1 MMRAM
6 LEKSLHRANI
16 VAAFATLA
24 DLAGAG
30 GVTAVIRAA
39 LSGVALSKIADND
52 QRALAQRMATAID
65 AYFAATAPSADRRA
79 ILGQMLARTE
89 LTAEA
94 LVQGNL
100 NPATVARNLRERMA
114 ATAKD
119 PEHKS
124 LDTLAAFEAL
134 LCATLTPILSDPAT
148 APQTQQAVNREML
161 ERTDEQTRLLETILA
176 STQRDPRL
184 TEATFIELARR
195 ITDDASDFDTAL
207 RELERAVAV
216 AIRVQEDGA
225 RGSNLGDFV
234 DEVLR
239 RAAELAAVSDF
250 DGAGSEIDAA
260 LAREEAESTAR
271 RLRLLDAGLEQAI
284 LARDAARAA
293 DRVAARIALEVPD
306 PAAQFGALRA
316 EQDRWYARGN
326 KQGLNFDLE
335 VAIALARAALA
346 RAGDAD
352 QRGTAQNNLGNA
364 LRTLGEREAGTERL
378 EAAVA
383 AYRAALEEYT
393 RDRVPLQWAAVQMN
407 LGTALLTLG
416 EREAGTERLEEAVVA
431 YRAALQEYTRDR
443 VPLGWAMAQMN
454 LGIALQAL
462 GAREAG
468 TGRLEAAV
476 AAYRAALEEFLRDRV
491 PLDWARTQS
500 NLGNALRTLGEREA
514 GTDRLEEAV
523 AAFRAALKEWTRD
536 RVPLQWAGTQNNLGV
551 ALRTLGEREAGTERL
566 EAAVAAHRAALEEFT
581 RDRVPLDWAGTQM
594 TLGNALQ
601 NLGEREGGTD
611 RLEEAVVAHR
621 AALEEFTRDR
631 VPLQW
636 AATQMNLG
644 NALAILGGR
653 EAGTERLEKAVTA
666 YRAALE
672 EWTRDRLPLQWATVQ
687 GNLANVDLAFFDKT
701 GDAAHLDRAE
711 GHARDAR
718 AVFSEAGASQYL
730 AITDQILGAIAA
742 RRGG

>member
-16 VAAFATLA
+16 AAAFATLA
-24 DLAGAG
+24 GLAGAG

-52 QRALAQRMATAID
+52 QRALARRMARALEAHI
-65 AYFAATAPSADRRA
+65 AATAPTPDRRA

-100 NPATVARNLRERMA
+100 NPATVARGLRDRMA

-119 PEHKS
+119 PEHR
-124 LDTLAAFEAL
+124 LPDTLAAFEAL
-134 LCATLTPILSDPAT
+134 LCATLTPILADPAT
-148 APQTQQAVNREML
+148 APQIQQAVYREVL
-161 ERTDEQTRLLETILA
+161 ERSDEQTRLLETILA

-335 VAIALARAALA
+335 VAIALARALCA

-352 QRGTAQNNLGNA
+352 QRGATQNNLGNA
-364 LRTLGEREAGTERL
+364 LRALGGREAGTERLEEAVAAYRATLQEFPRDRVPLQWAAVQINLGAALARLGEREPGTDRL

-383 AYRAALEEYT
+383 AYRAALEECT
-393 RDRVPLQWAAVQMN
+393 RDRVPLDWAMTQVT
-407 LGTALLTLG
+407 LGTALQNLG
-416 EREAGTERLEEAVVA
+416 EREAGTERLEEAV
-431 YRAALQEYTRDR
+431 
-443 VPLGWAMAQMN
+443 
-454 LGIALQAL
+454 
-462 GAREAG
+462 
-468 TGRLEAAV
+468 
-476 AAYRAALEEFLRDRV
+476 AAY
-491 PLDWARTQS
+491 
-500 NLGNALRTLGEREA
+500 
-514 GTDRLEEAV
+514 
-523 AAFRAALKEWTRD
+523 
-536 RVPLQWAGTQNNLGV
+536 
-551 ALRTLGEREAGTERL
+551 
-566 EAAVAAHRAALEEFT
+566 RAALEEFT
-581 RDRVPLDWAGTQM
+581 RDRVPLK
-594 TLGNALQ
+594 
-601 NLGEREGGTD
+601 
-611 RLEEAVVAHR
+611 
-621 AALEEFTRDR
+621 
-631 VPLQW
+631 W

-644 NALAILGGR
+644 NALLTLGGR
-653 EAGTERLEKAVTA
+653 EAGTERLEEAVAA
-666 YRAALE
+666 YRAALQ
-672 EWTRDRLPLQWATVQ
+672 EWTRDRVPLDWAMVQ
-687 GNLANVDLAFFDKT
+687 GNLANVELAFFDKT
-701 GDAAHLDRAE
+701 RDAAHLDRAE
-711 GHARDAR
+711 GHAQDAR
-718 AVFSEAGASQYL
+718 AVFAAAGASPYL
-730 AITDQILGAIAA
+730 AMNDRILGAIAA

>member
-335 VAIALARAALA
+335 VAIALARALCA

-352 QRGTAQNNLGNA
+352 QRGEQSRTQNNLGNA
-364 LRTLGEREAGTERL
+364 LRVPLGGREAGTERLEEAVAAYRAALQEFPRDRVPLQWAAVQINLGAALARLGEREPGTDRL

-383 AYRAALEEYT
+383 AYRAALEECT
-393 RDRVPLQWAAVQMN
+393 
-407 LGTALLTLG
+407 
-416 EREAGTERLEEAVVA
+416 
-431 YRAALQEYTRDR
+431 
-443 VPLGWAMAQMN
+443 
-454 LGIALQAL
+454 
-462 GAREAG
+462 
-468 TGRLEAAV
+468 
-476 AAYRAALEEFLRDRV
+476 RDRV
-491 PLDWARTQS
+491 PLDWAMTQVT
-500 NLGNALRTLGEREA
+500 LGTALQNLGEREA

-523 AAFRAALKEWTRD
+523 AAY
-536 RVPLQWAGTQNNLGV
+536 
-551 ALRTLGEREAGTERL
+551 
-566 EAAVAAHRAALEEFT
+566 RAALEEFT
-581 RDRVPLDWAGTQM
+581 RDRVPLK
-594 TLGNALQ
+594 
-601 NLGEREGGTD
+601 
-611 RLEEAVVAHR
+611 
-621 AALEEFTRDR
+621 
-631 VPLQW
+631 W

-644 NALAILGGR
+644 NALLTLGGR
-653 EAGTERLEKAVTA
+653 EAGTERLEEGRGGLSRGAA
-666 YRAALE
+666 GMDPRPRAA
-672 EWTRDRLPLQWATVQ
+672 
-687 GNLANVDLAFFDKT
+687 GM
-701 GDAAHLDRAE
+701 GD
-711 GHARDAR
+711 G
-718 AVFSEAGASQYL
+718 AGQSGQCRIGL
-730 AITDQILGAIAA
+730 LRQDPGRGPSGPGRRPCPGCPRGV
-742 RRGG
+742 RRGRGEPVSGHERPDPRRHRRPPRRLTRGAKSSPEGFSPKILPAPGRARVAPA